1 MKSII
6 LSVALF
12 ATSLAFAQIP
22 SKDAYLKYNEIPG
35 SPGYYQDADENFIY
49 SPKDKFYI
57 RSYNHTT
64 VGISNAHRQFFK
76 DIQGARY
83 VNKAYM
89 PDFVDAD
96 DYYMIELVTEQE
108 TGSILYEAQVGLCT
122 VYLFV
127 DDENC
132 TLAYIYK

>member
-12 ATSLAFAQIP
+12 ATSIAFAQTP
-22 SKDAYLKYNEIPG
+22 AKDAYLNYKEIDG
-35 SPGYYQDADENFIY
+35 SPGYYTDANEQFIY

-57 RSYNHTT
+57 RSYNHNT
-64 VGISNAHRQFFK
+64 VGIATAHRQFFT
-76 DIQGARY
+76 DIKGSRY

-89 PDFVDAD
+89 PDFVDSD
-96 DYYMIELVTEQE
+96 DYYMIELVTSQE
-108 TGSILYEAQVGLCT
+108 TGSILYEAKVDNCT

-132 TLAYIYK
+132 TIAYLHD

>member
-12 ATSLAFAQIP
+12 ATSIAFAQIP
-22 SKDAYLKYNEIPG
+22 TKNAYLDYKEIEPNSG
-35 SPGYYQDADENFIY
+35 FYTDADKELIY
-49 SPKDKFYI
+49 STQEGFYI
-57 RSYNHTT
+57 RSYNHTS
-64 VGISNAHRQFFK
+64 VGIANAHRQFFK

-83 VNKAYM
+83 VNKGYM

-122 VYLFV
+122 VYLHV
-127 DDENC
+127 GEDNC
-132 TLAYIYK
+132 TIAYLYK

>member
-12 ATSLAFAQIP
+12 ATSIAFAQIP
-22 SKDAYLKYNEIPG
+22 TKNAYLEYKEMVPNSG
-35 SPGYYQDADENFIY
+35 IY
-49 SPKDKFYI
+49 IDKEEGLAYFTEGGFYF
-57 RSYNHTT
+57 RSYNHTA
-64 VGISNAHRQFFK
+64 VGIANAHRQFLK

-83 VNKAYM
+83 VNNGYM

-122 VYLFV
+122 VYLKV
-127 DDENC
+127 GEEDC
-132 TLAYIYK
+132 TIAYYYK

>member
-12 ATSLAFAQIP
+12 ATSVAFAQIP
-22 SKDAYLKYNEIPG
+22 TKNAYLDYKEIPG
-35 SPGYYQDADENFIY
+35 EPGYYQDADENIMY
-49 SPKDKFYI
+49 STKDKFYI
-57 RSYNHTT
+57 RSFKHNS
-64 VGISNAHRQFFK
+64 VGIASGHNQFFK

-96 DYYMIELVTEQE
+96 DYYMIDLITEQE
-108 TGSILYEAQVGLCT
+108 TGSILYQAQVGLCT
-122 VYLFV
+122 VYLHV
-127 DDENC
+127 GEEHC
-132 TLAYIYK
+132 SVAYQYK